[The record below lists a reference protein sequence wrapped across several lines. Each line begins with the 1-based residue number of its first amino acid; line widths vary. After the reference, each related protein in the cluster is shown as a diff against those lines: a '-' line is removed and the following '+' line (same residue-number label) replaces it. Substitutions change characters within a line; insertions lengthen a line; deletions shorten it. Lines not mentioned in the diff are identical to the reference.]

1 MPLTYAGGLQQK
13 KKSEL
18 QEIAVALKISDQGT
32 RESIQVRIKEHLDA
46 QQHKL
51 EDNPKFA
58 GLYTRKRKS
67 VQPLAEKPSCVHTL
81 SCNHNR

>member
-1 MPLTYAGGLQQK
+1 MPPTYAGGLQQK

-32 RESIQVRIKEHLDA
+32 RESIQVRIKDHLDA
-46 QQHKL
+46 HQHKL

-81 SCNHNR
+81 LCNHNC

>member
-1 MPLTYAGGLQQK
+1 MPVIAYGGSLQQK

-32 RESIQVRIKEHLDA
+32 RDSIQVRIKEHLDTH
-46 QQHKL
+46 QDKL

-58 GLYTRKRKS
+58 GLYTRRRKS
-67 VQPLAEKPSCVHTL
+67 VQPLAEKP
-81 SCNHNR
+81 